1 MRRRKRSQKET
12 KKKTKAHLKKVIHL
26 ARMTAMMMTLMPRRK
41 NLMKVMMISTLRR
54 I

>member
-1 MRRRKRSQKET
+1 MRKRKRSQKET
-12 KKKTKAHLKKVIHL
+12 KKKMKDHLKKVIHL

-41 NLMKVMMISTLRR
+41 SLTKEMMISTLRR